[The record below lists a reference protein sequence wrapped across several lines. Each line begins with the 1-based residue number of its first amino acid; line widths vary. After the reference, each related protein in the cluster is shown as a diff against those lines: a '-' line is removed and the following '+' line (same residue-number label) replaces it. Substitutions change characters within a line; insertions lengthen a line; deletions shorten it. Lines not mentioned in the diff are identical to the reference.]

1 MGEQYIVEFKG
12 FTKEEIEEIIRARF
26 GNFQLEE
33 QGDGTLV
40 CYPTAAGRII
50 MRSLSQVAKE
60 RVYREK
66 ARAASQLRKDRKVRF
81 LIRKAIRELENIID
95 SKLSDNEREV

>member
-33 QGDGTLV
+33 QGDG
-40 CYPTAAGRII
+40 P
-50 MRSLSQVAKE
+50 
-60 RVYREK
+60 
-66 ARAASQLRKDRKVRF
+66 
-81 LIRKAIRELENIID
+81 
-95 SKLSDNEREV
+95 